1 METIGQQASDLI
13 VDSDTAHFTDDVINA
28 SRDIPIIVDFWAPW
42 CGPCKQLGPALEG
55 IVQAA
60 GGAVKLVKINIDEN
74 QQLAAQLK
82 IQSIPTV
89 YAFKD
94 GQPVDGFQGALPES
108 QLKEFIERVAGPVG
122 PSPVEQLVEAGQAA
136 LEGGDLVNAEA
147 AFRQAVE
154 LEPENLAAIG
164 GVILCRVKAG
174 DSEAAQAMFDGVPEA
189 ERDSTE
195 LSAAKA
201 SLTLATAG
209 GNAGDLLTLKAAV
222 DANGSDLQARFN
234 YANALIGSG
243 NEEEGAAQLL
253 KIVAIDREWN
263 EEAARKQIVTLFEAL
278 GPMHPITVSSRR
290 TLSSMLFS

>member
-189 ERDSTE
+189 ERDSAE

>member
-1 METIGQQASDLI
+1 MDTIGQQASDVI

-28 SRDIPIIVDFWAPW
+28 SRDLPVIVDFWAPW
-42 CGPCKQLGPALEG
+42 CGPCKQLGPALESV
-55 IVQAA
+55 VQAA

-108 QLKEFIERVAGPVG
+108 QLKEFIERIAGPVG
-122 PSPVEQLVEAGQAA
+122 PSPAEQLVEAGQAA
-136 LEGGDLVNAEA
+136 LESGDLVNAEA
-147 AFRQAVE
+147 ALRQAVE

-174 DSEAAQAMFDGVPEA
+174 DLDAAQAMFDAVPGA
-189 ERDSTE
+189 ERDAGE

-201 SLTLATAG
+201 ALALAAAG
-209 GNAGDLLTLKAAV
+209 GDAGDLSTLKAAV
-222 DANGSDLQARFN
+222 DADGSDFQARFD

-253 KIVAIDREWN
+253 EIVAIDREWN
-263 EEAARKQIVTLFEAL
+263 EEAARKQLVTLFEAL

-290 TLSSMLFS
+290 ALSSILFA

>member
-1 METIGQQASDLI
+1 METIGQQASNLV

-42 CGPCKQLGPALEG
+42 CGPCKQLGPALEA

-108 QLKEFIERVAGPVG
+108 QLKEFIERVAGPVS

-136 LEGGDLVNAEA
+136 LESGDLVNAEA

-189 ERDSTE
+189 ERDSAE

-243 NEEEGAAQLL
+243 SEEEGAAQLL

-290 TLSSMLFS
+290 TLSSILFS